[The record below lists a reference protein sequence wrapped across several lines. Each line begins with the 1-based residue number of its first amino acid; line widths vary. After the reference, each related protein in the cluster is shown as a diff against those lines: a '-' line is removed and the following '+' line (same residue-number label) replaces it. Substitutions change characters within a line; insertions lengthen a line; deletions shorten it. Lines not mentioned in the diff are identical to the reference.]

1 MKWTL
6 VVVTFLQGGYGTPAG
21 VQYPIVSVTPY
32 QSQAECVTVLNAIM
46 DMSGYQSRA
55 KCVPPPA
62 KIPAKEA
69 AVK

>member
-1 MKWTL
+1 M
-6 VVVTFLQGGYGTPAG
+6 
-21 VQYPIVSVTPY
+21 QYPIVSVTPY